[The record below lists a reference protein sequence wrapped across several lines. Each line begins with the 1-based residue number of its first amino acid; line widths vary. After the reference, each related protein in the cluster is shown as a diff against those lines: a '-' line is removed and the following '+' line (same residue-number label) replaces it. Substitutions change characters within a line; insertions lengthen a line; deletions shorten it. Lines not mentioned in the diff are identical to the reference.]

1 MKFIISG
8 YFDAGFSIGIDD
20 YPFVNPEVIAM
31 LNQQY
36 DFSVKYNK
44 PADQYAFADELN
56 KAEYTCDDAEG
67 HIGLSVPIGAGL
79 EIDLQGSA
87 MLKQLHAEAMQAVA
101 DPRFMGSYY
110 SNPPAGIADIISDF
124 QAEAGFRKA
133 VVHLYGLG
141 IGYLYIESDELSEH
155 LADYALWIYRCYEYA
170 TYGTYSSGDFRN
182 GFRKSVSSIFR
193 SFGKRDGIE
202 QITRRRIPCD
212 FFPGYQV
219 VLMCTKQGDV
229 ACAEKILNGY
239 DELTPIRL
247 DDGNIQ
253 LGWAAAIVEPV
264 NEDYVT
270 RIQFL
275 LKMTQV
281 YYGICDGFERL
292 FSHHISQSVR
302 ENLSGDASLY
312 DAVSLNRLRTIAHTV
327 AEYTRF
333 GALTQNISDLKL
345 LNAFDQLGGLSAKIE
360 HMASACEIFTNIQ
373 NEVIEQKQASRD
385 KRLNVYAMALT
396 ALTIVSVLAD
406 MMSINEAIQG
416 DKWTLLIKLAAI
428 LGLLVL
434 VIYMTFE
441 GRFRKLKLHRR

>member
-20 YPFVNPEVIAM
+20 FPFANPAVIAS
-31 LNQQY
+31 LNRQS
-36 DFSVKYNK
+36 DFRVKYNK
-44 PADQYAFADELN
+44 PADQYAFADEIT
-56 KAEYTCDDAEG
+56 KAEYTYSDAEG

-87 MLKQLHAEAMQAVA
+87 LLKHLHAEALQAAA
-101 DPRFMGSYY
+101 DPKFMGSYY
-110 SNPPAGIADIISDF
+110 SDPPPAIVDIVRSF

-133 VVHLYGLG
+133 VVNLYGLG
-141 IGYLYIESDELSEH
+141 IGYLYVESAELNGKLE
-155 LADYALWIYRCYEYA
+155 DYALWIYRCYEYA
-170 TYGTYSSGDFRN
+170 TYGTYSSGEFRN
-182 GFRKSVSSIFR
+182 GFRKSVAEIYA
-193 SFGKRDGIE
+193 SFSKRDGIE

-219 VLMCTKQGDV
+219 VLMCTKPGDV
-229 ACAEKILNGY
+229 TCAEKVLDGY
-239 DELTPIRL
+239 DELTPIRM

-270 RIQFL
+270 RILFL
-275 LKMTQV
+275 LKMAQV

-292 FSHHISQSVR
+292 FSYHISQSVR
-302 ENLSGDASLY
+302 ENLSGDASIY
-312 DAVSLNRLRTIAHTV
+312 DAGSLNRLRTIAHTV

-333 GALTQNISDLKL
+333 SALTQNISDLKL
-345 LNAFDQLGGLSAKIE
+345 LNTFDQLGGLSQKIE

-373 NEVIEQKQASRD
+373 NEVLEQKQATRD

-416 DKWTLLIKLAAI
+416 DRWTLLIKLAAI
-428 LGLLVL
+428 LGLLIL

-441 GRFRKLKLHRR
+441 GRFRKLKLHKH

>member
-20 YPFVNPEVIAM
+20 FPFADPVVIAS
-31 LNQQY
+31 LNRQS

-44 PADQYAFADELN
+44 PADQYAFAEELT
-56 KAEYTCDDAEG
+56 KAEYAYSDAEG

-79 EIDLQGSA
+79 EIDLRGSA
-87 MLKQLHAEAMQAVA
+87 LLKHLHEEALQAAA
-101 DPRFMGSYY
+101 DPKFMGSYY
-110 SNPPAGIADIISDF
+110 ADPPPGIVDIIRSF
-124 QAEAGFRKA
+124 QAEAGFLKA
-133 VVHLYGLG
+133 VVNLYGLG
-141 IGYLYIESDELSEH
+141 IGYLYIESAELSKE
-155 LADYALWIYRCYEYA
+155 LENYALWIYRCYEYA
-170 TYGTYSSGDFRN
+170 TYGTYSSGEFRN
-182 GFRKSVSSIFR
+182 GFRKSVAEIYA
-193 SFGKRDGIE
+193 SFSKRDGIE

-219 VLMCTKQGDV
+219 VLMCTKPGDV
-229 ACAEKILNGY
+229 TCAETVLDGY
-239 DELTPIRL
+239 DEFTPIRM

-270 RIQFL
+270 RILFL
-275 LKMTQV
+275 LKMAQV

-292 FSHHISQSVR
+292 FSYHISQSVR

-345 LNAFDQLGGLSAKIE
+345 LNTFDQLGGLSRKIE

-373 NEVIEQKQASRD
+373 NEVLEQKQASRD

-416 DKWTLLIKLAAI
+416 DRWTLLIKLAAI
-428 LGLLVL
+428 LGLIIL

-441 GRFRKLKLHRR
+441 GRFRKLKSQKS

>member
-20 YPFVNPEVIAM
+20 YPFTDPGVIAS
-31 LNQQY
+31 LNKQV
-36 DFSVKYNK
+36 DFRVKYNK
-44 PADQYAFADELN
+44 PADQYAFADDLG
-56 KAEYTCDDAEG
+56 KAEYTCSDAEG

-79 EIDLQGSA
+79 EIDLNGSEL
-87 MLKQLHAEAMQAVA
+87 LKHLHAEAMQSAA
-101 DPRFMGSYY
+101 DPQFMGSYY
-110 SNPPAGIADIISDF
+110 SDPPTGIVDIISSF

-133 VVHLYGLG
+133 VVNLYSLG
-141 IGYLYIESDELSEH
+141 IGYLYIESAELNKELES
-155 LADYALWIYRCYEYA
+155 YALWIYRCYEYA
-170 TYGTYSSGDFRN
+170 SYGTYSSGEFRN
-182 GFRKSVSSIFR
+182 GFRKAVADIYK
-193 SFGKRDGIE
+193 SFSKHDGIE

-219 VLMCTKQGDV
+219 VLMCTKPGDV
-229 ACAEKILNGY
+229 SCAEKVLDDY
-239 DELTPIRL
+239 DELTPIRM

-270 RIQFL
+270 RILFL
-275 LKMTQV
+275 LKMAQV

-292 FSHHISQSVR
+292 FSYHISQSVR

-312 DAVSLNRLRTIAHTV
+312 DAGSLNRLRTIAHTV

-345 LNAFDQLGGLSAKIE
+345 LNTFDQLGGLSQKIE

-373 NEVIEQKQASRD
+373 NEVLEQKQATRD

-416 DKWTLLIKLAAI
+416 DRWTLLIKLAAI
-428 LGLLVL
+428 LGLLIL

-441 GRFRKLKLHRR
+441 GRFRKLKLPKH

>member
-20 YPFVNPEVIAM
+20 FPFADPVVIAS
-31 LNQQY
+31 LNRQS

-44 PADQYAFADELN
+44 PADQYAFAEELT
-56 KAEYTCDDAEG
+56 KAEYAYSDAEG
-67 HIGLSVPIGAGL
+67 HIGLRVPIGAGL
-79 EIDLQGSA
+79 EIDLNGSEL
-87 MLKQLHAEAMQAVA
+87 LKHLHEEALQAAA
-101 DPRFMGSYY
+101 DPQFMGSYY
-110 SNPPAGIADIISDF
+110 SDPPTGIVDIISSF

-133 VVHLYGLG
+133 VVNLYGLG
-141 IGYLYIESDELSEH
+141 IGYLYIESAELNKELES
-155 LADYALWIYRCYEYA
+155 YALWIYRCYEYA
-170 TYGTYSSGDFRN
+170 SYGTYSSGEFRN
-182 GFRKSVSSIFR
+182 GFRKAVADIYK
-193 SFGKRDGIE
+193 SFSKHDGIE

-219 VLMCTKQGDV
+219 VLMCTKPGDV
-229 ACAEKILNGY
+229 SCAEKVLDDY
-239 DELTPIRL
+239 DELTPIRM

-270 RIQFL
+270 RILFL
-275 LKMTQV
+275 LKMAQV

-292 FSHHISQSVR
+292 FSYHISQSVR

-312 DAVSLNRLRTIAHTV
+312 DAGSLNRLRTIAHTV

-345 LNAFDQLGGLSAKIE
+345 LNTFDQLGGLSQKIE

-373 NEVIEQKQASRD
+373 NEVLEQKQATRD

-416 DKWTLLIKLAAI
+416 DRWTLLIKLAAI
-428 LGLLVL
+428 LGLLIL

-441 GRFRKLKLHRR
+441 GRFRKLKLPKH

>member
-20 YPFVNPEVIAM
+20 YLFVNPEVIAM

-155 LADYALWIYRCYEYA
+155 LAEYALWIYRCYEYA

-182 GFRKSVSSIFR
+182 GFRKSVSSIYR

-270 RIQFL
+270 RIRFL